1 MSMLSVLEAAD
12 KDRMGVLNDTL
23 LQPRVPYDVLFAIG
37 GWSAGSPTNF
47 IETYDTRA
55 DRWLLSVDTDL
66 VPRAYHGLCE
76 LRG

>member
-1 MSMLSVLEAAD
+1 MTVLEDNDMAGLETVSD
-12 KDRMGVLNDTL
+12 VLTR
-23 LQPRVPYDVLFAIG
+23 PRIPYDILFAIG

-55 DRWLLSVDTDL
+55 DRWLLSVDTDT